1 MDKKREWMKH
11 THTHTH
17 THTHI
22 LCVCV
27 YIYTYTYIQAAMD
40 KKRERMKGAKGG
52 QGFGKEREERMQIS
66 GIPTVVGLFSL

>member
-1 MDKKREWMKH
+1 
-11 THTHTH
+11 
-17 THTHI
+17 
-22 LCVCV
+22 
-27 YIYTYTYIQAAMD
+27 MD